1 MRAILVV
8 LALGGLA
15 AAEPAAKQPK
25 PKKPATCKKV
35 FVGKGLERRT
45 TCEID
50 APVVVTPPKPG
61 VLVVP
66 VDGRK
71 VVGRPKSD
79 DRLNGLNHQLR

>member
-1 MRAILVV
+1 MRAFLAV
-8 LALGGLA
+8 LLLAGVA
-15 AAEPAAKQPK
+15 AAEPAAKQAE

-35 FVGKGLERRT
+35 VVGKGLERHM
-45 TCEID
+45 TCVIE

-79 DRLNGLNHQLR
+79 DRLSGLNHQLR